1 MTVNQGNTKSG
12 GWGGVSICK
21 VGMLNKHLYANRFN
35 QVRKRETNDTGE
47 RGQNYRKTV
56 LEKMTQKEI

>member
-1 MTVNQGNTKSG
+1 MG
-12 GWGGVSICK
+12 GGGVSICK
-21 VGMLNKHLYANRFN
+21 VGMLNKHLYVNGFN

-47 RGQNYRKTV
+47 RGQNNRKKV

>member
-1 MTVNQGNTKSG
+1 MVNQGNTKWG
-12 GWGGVSICK
+12 GGGGVSICK
-21 VGMLNKHLYANRFN
+21 VGMLNKHLYVNGFN

-47 RGQNYRKTV
+47 RGQNNRKKV